1 MINEFLRDKSRD
13 HLVMIAAIALL
24 FVSQFFDY
32 GDGNSAYPIF
42 GSDFRMDVYI
52 NFGLNGIGWELHPQ
66 AWIVIIVLAFAFLRS
81 DVYDH
86 PLMQK
91 WGWWAALALVVF
103 CNTPSD
109 GIRAF
114 GSTLGLIS
122 MLIALVAAIMH
133 QMARGKAKAAA
144 LVEKPKA

>member
-1 MINEFLRDKSRD
+1 MIQEFLRDKSRD
-13 HLVMIAAIALL
+13 HLVMLAAIVLL

-42 GSDFRMDVYI
+42 GPDFAMDVWI

-66 AWIVIIVLAFAFLRS
+66 AWVIIVVLAFAFLRS
-81 DVYDH
+81 DIYEH

-91 WGWWAALALVVF
+91 FGWWAGFVLVIA

-114 GSTLGLIS
+114 GSTLGLIAI
-122 MLIALVAAIMH
+122 LLALVAAIMH
-133 QMARGKAKAAA
+133 QMAQRKAKA
-144 LVEKPKA
+144 